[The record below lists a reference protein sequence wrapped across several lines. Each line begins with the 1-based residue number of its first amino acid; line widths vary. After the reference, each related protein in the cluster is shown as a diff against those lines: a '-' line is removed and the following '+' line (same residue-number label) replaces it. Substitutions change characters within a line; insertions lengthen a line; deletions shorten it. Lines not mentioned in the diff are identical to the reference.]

1 MTETKHYVYLSGLF
15 HLKLERLPFEERK
28 HFILISISLSGEGI
42 YYTLCNVKALLCNYL
57 SPVRP
62 RVVVRGEVVTRR
74 VVPGARRS
82 ARRQQGG
89 AVAAPGAR
97 RGHPTRVVVV
107 GQVCKKQNCRFRHI
121 N

>member
-1 MTETKHYVYLSGLF
+1 MGRAYITH
-15 HLKLERLPFEERK
+15 
-28 HFILISISLSGEGI
+28 I
-42 YYTLCNVKALLCNYL
+42 CNVKALLCNYL

-74 VVPGARRS
+74 RVVPGARRP

-107 GQVCKKQNCRFRHI
+107 GQVCKKQNWRFKHI
-121 N
+121 K